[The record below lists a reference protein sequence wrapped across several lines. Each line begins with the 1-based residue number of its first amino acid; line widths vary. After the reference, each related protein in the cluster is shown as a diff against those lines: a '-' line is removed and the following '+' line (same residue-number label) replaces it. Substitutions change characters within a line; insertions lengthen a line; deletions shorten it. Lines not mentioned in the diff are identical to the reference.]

1 VTPTRSLTPM
11 IESSPPRRASRTRRR
26 GLVVLAIAALAIVVA
41 SCGTSGRT
49 LQDPKPGATAPARKN
64 TGSTA
69 PANTNPNAPSTTAGA
84 QIRSTAFT
92 LLTSAWKT
100 GQSIPKQ
107 FTCDGV
113 NTSPPFAI
121 SGVPSGTT
129 ELVFVVTDQN
139 VPNQTL
145 WLLAGVGPATVSIP
159 QGGVPTGAIQ
169 IPNSSGSARWSG
181 PCPTSGTNTY
191 EFALYALNSPSG
203 LTTSSTFADV
213 NAAIAKASSASV
225 ISGSYAR

>member
-1 VTPTRSLTPM
+1 MTETLAT
-11 IESSPPRRASRTRRR
+11 RRASRTRRR
-26 GLVVLAIAALAIVVA
+26 SLVALAITALAIVVA

-64 TGSTA
+64 AGSTA
-69 PANTNPNAPSTTAGA
+69 PANTNPNGPSTTAGA
-84 QIRSTAFT
+84 QIRSTAFS
-92 LLTSAWKT
+92 LVTSAWKT

-107 FTCDGV
+107 FTCDSV

-121 SGVPSGTT
+121 NGVPSGTT
-129 ELVFVVTDQN
+129 ELVFVVTNQN

-145 WLLAGVGPATVSIP
+145 WLLAGIGPATVSLP

-191 EFALYALNSPSG
+191 EFALYALTSPSG

-213 NAAIAKASSASV
+213 NAAIANASSASV
-225 ISGSYAR
+225 ISGTYTR

>member
-1 VTPTRSLTPM
+1 MTETLAT
-11 IESSPPRRASRTRRR
+11 RRAARTRQR
-26 GLVVLAIAALAIVVA
+26 GLTVLAIAALAITLA
-41 SCGTSGRT
+41 ACGTSGRT
-49 LQDPKPGATAPARKN
+49 LQDPKPGATAPARQN
-64 TGSTA
+64 AGSTA
-69 PANTNPNAPSTTAGA
+69 PANTNPNGPSTTAGA
-84 QIRSTAFT
+84 QIRSTAFS
-92 LLTSAWKT
+92 LVTSAWKT

-121 SGVPSGTT
+121 NGVPSGTT
-129 ELVFVVTDQN
+129 ELVFVVTNQN

-145 WLLAGVGPATVSIP
+145 WLLAGIGPATVSLP

-191 EFALYALNSPSG
+191 EFALYALTSPSG

-213 NAAIAKASSASV
+213 NAAIANASSASV
-225 ISGSYAR
+225 ISGTYTR

>member
-1 VTPTRSLTPM
+1 MTHTRSLIPM
-11 IESSPPRRASRTRRR
+11 IESPPAHRASRPRRR
-26 GLVVLAIAALAIVVA
+26 GLAVLAFAALAIIVA
-41 SCGTSGRT
+41 ACGTSGRS

-64 TGSTA
+64 SGSTV
-69 PANTNPNAPSTTAGA
+69 PANSTPNGPSTTAGA

-92 LLTSAWKT
+92 LVTSSWKT

-121 SGVPSGTT
+121 SGVPAGTA
-129 ELVFVVTDQN
+129 ELVFVATNQN
-139 VPNQTL
+139 IPNQTL
-145 WLLAGVGPATVSIP
+145 WLLAGIGPATVSIP
-159 QGGVPTGAIQ
+159 QGGVPTGAIP

-181 PCPTSGTNTY
+181 PCPTSGSNTY
-191 EFALYALNSPSG
+191 EFALYALTAPSG
-203 LTTSSTFADV
+203 LTTSSTYADV